1 VDLGE
6 VRVELF
12 GMLVISGV
20 MNGAIYGLVALGFV
34 LVYKASAVLNFAH
47 GYMLLFGAYLFW
59 FFKVTVGLPL
69 WVAMGAAVAAGFAGG
84 ALIERLTLRRLIGQP
99 LISMITVTIFLA
111 LVLEGLVS
119 MIWGTYPLQH
129 FAAFPESSLRL
140 GKIVLTTQSLI
151 AFGLALLSAGALIVF
166 FRFTRIGL
174 AMRGV
179 AEGHQ
184 IMQSMGISV
193 RRILNIS
200 WGLAGVAA
208 TIGGILMGS
217 TLGFQL
223 GMSHIGLLAIPA
235 AFVGGLESPEGAIL
249 GGLLIGLVESI
260 VSGYVGNAAGVPAAF
275 AVLIVTM
282 LFRPYGFFGLERIER
297 V

>member
-1 VDLGE
+1 M
-6 VRVELF
+6 ELF
-12 GMLVISGV
+12 GLLVISGA

-34 LVYKASAVLNFAH
+34 LIYKSSAVLNFAQ
-47 GYMLLFGAYLFW
+47 GYMLLLGAYLFW
-59 FFKVTVGLPL
+59 FFRVSLGLH
-69 WVAMGAAVAAGFAGG
+69 VALAVALAMVAGFAVGI
-84 ALIERLTLRRLIGQP
+84 LIERLALRRLIGQP
-99 LISMITVTIFLA
+99 LISMITVTIFLS

-119 MIWGTYPLQH
+119 MVWGTYPLQH
-129 FAAFPESSLRL
+129 VSVFPESALRV
-140 GKIVLTTQSLI
+140 GKIVLTTQSLL
-151 AFGLALLSAGALIVF
+151 AFGLALSVAGALIAF

-193 RRILNIS
+193 RTILNVS
-200 WGLAGVAA
+200 WGLAGIAA
-208 TIGGILMGS
+208 TIGGILMGG

-223 GMSHIGLLAIPA
+223 GLSHIGLLAIPA
-235 AFVGGLESPEGAIL
+235 AFIGGLESPEGAIL
-249 GGLLIGLVESI
+249 GGLLIGLSESI
-260 VSGYVGNAAGVPAAF
+260 VSGYLGNAAGVPAAF
-275 AVLIVTM
+275 VILIATM

>member
-1 VDLGE
+1 
-6 VRVELF
+6 
-12 GMLVISGV
+12 MLVVSGA

-34 LVYKASAVLNFAH
+34 LVYKASAVLNFAQ
-47 GYMLLFGAYLFW
+47 GYMLLLGAYLFW
-59 FFKVTVGLPL
+59 FFRVSLGLHL
-69 WVAMGAAVAAGFAGG
+69 VLALALAMVAGFVVGI
-84 ALIERLTLRRLIGQP
+84 LIERLTLRRLIGQP
-99 LISMITVTIFLA
+99 LISMITVTIFLS

-129 FAAFPESSLRL
+129 VSVFPDRAMRV
-140 GKIVLTTQSLI
+140 GKLVLTTQSLL
-151 AFGLALLSAGALIVF
+151 AFGLALGVAGALIAF
-166 FRFTRIGL
+166 FRFTRLGL

-193 RRILNIS
+193 RTILNVS
-200 WGLAGVAA
+200 WGLAGIAA
-208 TIGGILMGS
+208 TIGGILMGG

-223 GMSHIGLLAIPA
+223 GLSHIGLLAIPA
-235 AFVGGLESPEGAIL
+235 AFIGGLESPEGAIL
-249 GGLLIGLVESI
+249 GGLLIGLSESI
-260 VSGYVGNAAGVPAAF
+260 VSGYLGNAAGVPAAF
-275 AVLIVTM
+275 VILIGTM

>member
-1 VDLGE
+1 
-6 VRVELF
+6 
-12 GMLVISGV
+12 MLVISGV

-34 LVYKASAVLNFAH
+34 LIYKASAVLNFAQ
-47 GYMLLFGAYLFW
+47 GYMLLLGAYLFW
-59 FFKVTVGLPL
+59 FFRVSLGLHI
-69 WVAMGAAVAAGFAGG
+69 VAALVMAMVAGFAVGI
-84 ALIERLTLRRLIGQP
+84 LIERLTLRRLIGQP
-99 LISMITVTIFLA
+99 LISMITVTIFLS

-129 FAAFPESSLRL
+129 VSVFPDTAVRV
-140 GKIVLTTQSLI
+140 GKVVLTTQSLL
-151 AFGLALLSAGALIVF
+151 AFGLALGVAGALIAF

-179 AEGHQ
+179 AEGQQ

-193 RRILNIS
+193 RSILNIS
-200 WGLAGVAA
+200 WGLAGIAA
-208 TIGGILMGS
+208 TIGGILMGG

-223 GMSHIGLLAIPA
+223 DLSRIGLLAIPA
-235 AFVGGLESPEGAIL
+235 AFIGGLESPEGAIL
-249 GGLLIGLVESI
+249 GGLLIGLSESI
-260 VSGYVGNAAGVPAAF
+260 VSGYLGNAAGVPAAF
-275 AVLIVTM
+275 VILIATM

>member
-1 VDLGE
+1 ME
-6 VRVELF
+6 FF
-12 GMLVISGV
+12 GLLVISGV

-34 LVYKASAVLNFAH
+34 LIYKSSSVLNFSQGH
-47 GYMLLFGAYLFW
+47 MLLVGAYLFW
-59 FFKVTVGLPL
+59 YFIGSLGLHLFVSLLLALVSGFLVG
-69 WVAMGAAVAAGFAGG
+69 V
-84 ALIERLTLRRLIGQP
+84 LIERLTLRRLIGQP
-99 LISMITVTIFLA
+99 LITLITVTIFLS

-119 MIWGTYPLQH
+119 LIWGSYPLQH
-129 FAAFPESSLRL
+129 VKVFPSSPLRI
-140 GKIVLTTQSLI
+140 GKMVLTTQSLF
-151 AFGLALLSAGALIVF
+151 AFGLALASATALIVF
-166 FRFTRIGL
+166 FRYTRIGL

-193 RRILNIS
+193 KRILNIS
-200 WGLAGVAA
+200 WGIAGIAA
-208 TIGGILMGS
+208 TIGGILMGG

-223 GMSHIGLLAIPA
+223 GLSHIGLLAIPA
-235 AFVGGLESPEGAIL
+235 AFIGGLESPEGAIL
-249 GGLLIGLVESI
+249 GGFLIGLSESI

-275 AVLIVTM
+275 VILIAVM

>member
-1 VDLGE
+1 
-6 VRVELF
+6 
-12 GMLVISGV
+12 MLVVSGV

-34 LVYKASAVLNFAH
+34 LIYKASAVLNFAQ
-47 GYMLLFGAYLFW
+47 GYMLLLGAYLFW
-59 FFKVTVGLPL
+59 FLKVTLALPL
-69 WVAMGAAVAAGFAGG
+69 AAALLLSMAAGFLMG
-84 ALIERLTLRRLIGQP
+84 ALTERLALRRLIGQP
-99 LISMITVTIFLA
+99 LISMITVTIFLS

-129 FAAFPESSLRL
+129 VTLFRDSSIRL
-140 GKIVLTTQSLI
+140 GRIVLTTQNLV
-151 AFGLALLSAGALIVF
+151 ACGLALGVAGALIAF
-166 FRFTRIGL
+166 FRLTRIGL

-193 RRILNIS
+193 RSILNVS

-208 TIGGILMGS
+208 TIGGILMGG

-223 GMSHIGLLAIPA
+223 GLSHIGLLAIPA
-235 AFVGGLESPEGAIL
+235 AFIGGLESPEGAIL
-249 GGLLIGLVESI
+249 GGLLVGLSESI
-260 VSGYVGNAAGVPAAF
+260 VSGYLGNAAGVPAAF
-275 AVLIVTM
+275 VILIATM

>member
-1 VDLGE
+1 
-6 VRVELF
+6 
-12 GMLVISGV
+12 MLVISGV

-34 LVYKASAVLNFAH
+34 LVYKSSAVLNFAQ
-47 GYMLLFGAYLFW
+47 GYLLLLGAYLFW
-59 FFKVTVGLPL
+59 FFKVTLGLPL
-69 WVAMGAAVAAGFAGG
+69 VVAMLAAVIAGFLVGS
-84 ALIERLTLRRLIGQP
+84 LIERLTLRRLIGQP
-99 LISMITVTIFLA
+99 LISMITVTIFLS

-119 MIWGTYPLQH
+119 IVWGTYPLQH
-129 FAAFPESSLRL
+129 VAAFPESTIHL
-140 GKIVLTTQSLI
+140 GKIALTTQSLV
-151 AFGLALLSAGALIVF
+151 AFGLALVAAGTLIVF

-193 RRILNIS
+193 RQILNIS

-208 TIGGILMGS
+208 TTGGILLGS

-223 GMSHIGLLAIPA
+223 SLSHIGLLAIPA
-235 AFVGGLESPEGAIL
+235 AFIGGLESPEGAIL
-249 GGLLIGLVESI
+249 GGLLIGLIESI
-260 VSGYVGNAAGVPAAF
+260 VSGYVGNAAGAPAAF
-275 AVLIVTM
+275 AILILTM
-282 LFRPYGFFGLERIER
+282 LVRPYGFFGLERIER

>member
-1 VDLGE
+1 
-6 VRVELF
+6 
-12 GMLVISGV
+12 MLVISGA

-34 LVYKASAVLNFAH
+34 LVYKASAVLNFAQ
-47 GYMLLFGAYLFW
+47 GYMLLLGAYLFW
-59 FFKVTVGLPL
+59 FFKASLGLP
-69 WVAMGAAVAAGFAGG
+69 MIAALPLSMLAGFVVGV
-84 ALIERLTLRRLIGQP
+84 LIERLTLRRLIGQP

-119 MIWGTYPLQH
+119 MVWGTYPLQH
-129 FAAFPESSLRL
+129 VAVFPDSVLRM
-140 GKIVLTTQSLI
+140 GGVVVTTQSLF
-151 AFGLALLSAGALIVF
+151 AFGLALVVAGALIAF
-166 FRFTRIGL
+166 FRFTNIGL

-193 RRILNIS
+193 RTILNVS
-200 WGLAGVAA
+200 WGLAGIAA
-208 TIGGILMGS
+208 TIGGILMGG

-223 GMSHIGLLAIPA
+223 GLSQIGLLAIPA
-235 AFVGGLESPEGAIL
+235 AFIGGLESPEGAIL
-249 GGLLIGLVESI
+249 GGLLVGLSESI
-260 VSGYVGNAAGVPAAF
+260 VSGYLGNAAGVPAAF
-275 AVLIVTM
+275 VILIATM

>member
-1 VDLGE
+1 
-6 VRVELF
+6 
-12 GMLVISGV
+12 MLVISGV

-34 LVYKASAVLNFAH
+34 LIYKASAVLNFAQ
-47 GYMLLFGAYLFW
+47 GYMLLLGAYLFW
-59 FFKVTVGLPL
+59 FFKVKLGLHL
-69 WVAMGAAVAAGFAGG
+69 ALATLLAIGAGFLLGV
-84 ALIERLTLRRLIGQP
+84 LIERLTLRRLIGQP

-111 LVLEGLVS
+111 LVLEGLAS

-129 FAAFPESSLRL
+129 VALFPDATLRM
-140 GKIVLTTQSLI
+140 GKMLVTTQSLL
-151 AFGLALLSAGALIVF
+151 AFGLALVAAGALIAL
-166 FRFTRIGL
+166 FRYTRIGL

-193 RRILNIS
+193 RKILNVS
-200 WGLAGVAA
+200 WGLAGIAA
-208 TIGGILMGS
+208 TVGGILLGG
-217 TLGFQL
+217 TFGFQL
-223 GMSHIGLLAIPA
+223 GLSQVGLLAIPA
-235 AFVGGLESPEGAIL
+235 AFIGGLESPEGAIL

-260 VSGYVGNAAGVPAAF
+260 VSGYVGNAAGVPAGF
-275 AVLIVTM
+275 AVLIATM

>member
-1 VDLGE
+1 MLLVS
-6 VRVELF
+6 
-12 GMLVISGV
+12 GM
-20 MNGAIYGLVALGFV
+20 MNGAVYGLVALGFV
-34 LVYKASAVLNFAH
+34 LIYKASAVLNFAQ
-47 GYMLLFGAYLFW
+47 GYMLLLGAYLFW
-59 FFKVTVGLPL
+59 FFKVTLALPL
-69 WVAMGAAVAAGFAGG
+69 PLALVLSMAAGFLVG
-84 ALIERLTLRRLIGQP
+84 ALTERLALRRLIGQP
-99 LISMITVTIFLA
+99 LISMITVTIFLS

-129 FAAFPESSLRL
+129 VTLFRDSSIRL
-140 GKIVLTTQSLI
+140 GRLVLTTQSLV
-151 AFGLALLSAGALIVF
+151 AFGLALGVAGALIAF
-166 FRFTRIGL
+166 FRLTRIGL

-193 RRILNIS
+193 RSILNVS

-208 TIGGILMGS
+208 TIGGVLMGG

-223 GMSHIGLLAIPA
+223 GLSHIGLLAIPA
-235 AFVGGLESPEGAIL
+235 AFIGGLESPEGAIL
-249 GGLLIGLVESI
+249 GGLLVGLSESI
-260 VSGYVGNAAGVPAAF
+260 VSGYLGNAAGVPAAF
-275 AVLIVTM
+275 VILIATM

>member
-1 VDLGE
+1 
-6 VRVELF
+6 
-12 GMLVISGV
+12 MLVISGV

-34 LVYKASAVLNFAH
+34 LIYKASAVLNFAQ
-47 GYMLLFGAYLFW
+47 GYMLLLGAYLFW
-59 FFKVTVGLPL
+59 FFRATLGLPL
-69 WVAMGAAVAAGFAGG
+69 AVALLLAMAAGFLVGM
-84 ALIERLTLRRLIGQP
+84 LIERLTLRPLIGQP
-99 LISMITVTIFLA
+99 LISMITVTIFLS

-129 FAAFPESSLRL
+129 VTVFHDRSIRM
-140 GKIVLTTQSLI
+140 GGMVLTTQSLI
-151 AFGLALLSAGALIVF
+151 ACGLALGVAGALIAF

-184 IMQSMGISV
+184 IVQSMGISV

-200 WGLAGVAA
+200 WGLAGIAA
-208 TIGGILMGS
+208 TIGGILLGG

-223 GMSHIGLLAIPA
+223 ALSQIGLLAIPA
-235 AFVGGLESPEGAIL
+235 AFIGGLESPEGAVL
-249 GGLLIGLVESI
+249 GGLLVGLSESI

-275 AVLIVTM
+275 VILIATM

>member
-1 VDLGE
+1 
-6 VRVELF
+6 
-12 GMLVISGV
+12 MLVISGM
-20 MNGAIYGLVALGFV
+20 MNGAVYGLVALGFV
-34 LVYKASAVLNFAH
+34 LIYKSSAVLNFAQ
-47 GYMLLFGAYLFW
+47 GYMLLLGAYLFW
-59 FFKVTVGLPL
+59 FLKVTLGLPL
-69 WVAMGAAVAAGFAGG
+69 VAALLLSMAAGYLVG

-99 LISMITVTIFLA
+99 LISMITVTIFLS

-129 FAAFPESSLRL
+129 VTVFQDSPIRL
-140 GKIVLTTQSLI
+140 GRIVFTTQSLL
-151 AFGLALLSAGALIVF
+151 AFGLALAVAGALIAF
-166 FRFTRIGL
+166 FRYTRVGL

-193 RRILNIS
+193 RTILNVS

-208 TIGGILMGS
+208 TIGGILLGS

-223 GMSHIGLLAIPA
+223 GLSHIGLLAIPA
-235 AFVGGLESPEGAIL
+235 AFIGGLESPEGAVL
-249 GGLLIGLVESI
+249 GGLLIGLSESI
-260 VSGYVGNAAGVPAAF
+260 ISGYLGNAAGVPAAF
-275 AVLIVTM
+275 VLLIGTM